1 MNAKPKKNRQSKF
14 HAQNKSSET
23 KEEKLKK
30 WRPSWTFQEVNMGGK
45 IFYLNNL
52 SSMIDVFIK
61 GLSTLFYGK
70 LQGP

>member
-23 KEEKLKK
+23 KDE
-30 WRPSWTFQEVNMGGK
+30 QEVNMGGK